1 MFSLRDAIDH
11 PAANGPE
18 DDPMD
23 AKIERWMED
32 HADEFGVFLF
42 QAKCPKTKRM
52 GWKANA
58 MQDGEPFGKDTEW
71 HDTIAGAANDGERL
85 MDKAIEAAAAKACR
99 D

>member
-18 DDPMD
+18 DDPMAD
-23 AKIERWMED
+23 KIDQWIAD
-32 HADEFGVFLF
+32 HAEEFGVFLF
-42 QAKCPKTKRM
+42 QVMCTKTKRM
-52 GWKANA
+52 GWKANP
-58 MQDGEPFGKDTEW
+58 MRDGEPFGKDTEW

-85 MDKAIEAAAAKACR
+85 MDKAIKESAQEACR